1 MNKNEFLHVLQKEL
15 NPLGPAAISEILA
28 DFEEH
33 FANGLARGK
42 SEDEITA
49 ELGNPAEIAQQ
60 YKESAADGPS
70 SRPVVQFY
78 QYQDPV
84 NPSPQGA
91 APQGPAAAAA
101 AAPAVEPAARPGGKI
116 NETALISVLVFNLFI
131 GIPIW
136 LSLFAILIS
145 FWAAVGGIGV
155 AAIALF
161 VVAILKAGVTSLIL
175 ALFGVAL
182 TALLVLS
189 VILMVYLTK
198 WLAKGLGYYVRWNK
212 RLVTGGA
219 SA

>member
-1 MNKNEFLHVLQKEL
+1 MNKNEFLRVLQKEL

-60 YKESAADGPS
+60 YRESAADGPS

-91 APQGPAAAAA
+91 STQETAP
-101 AAPAVEPAARPGGKI
+101 APAVEPAARPGGKI

-131 GIPIW
+131 GIPVWI
-136 LSLFAILIS
+136 SLFAILIS

-161 VVAILKAGVTSLIL
+161 VVAILKVGVTSLIL

-182 TALLVLS
+182 TALLVLA

>member
-60 YKESAADGPS
+60 YRESAADGPS

-84 NPSPQGA
+84 NPSPQEA
-91 APQGPAAAAA
+91 STRETAP
-101 AAPAVEPAARPGGKI
+101 APAVEPAARPGGKI

-131 GIPIW
+131 GIPVWI
-136 LSLFAILIS
+136 SLFAILIS

-161 VVAILKAGVTSLIL
+161 VVAILKVGVTSLIL

-182 TALLVLS
+182 TALLVLA